1 MDKEK
6 NNEKNKDV
14 ILWASDDR
22 EQFYDMVA
30 DNLLDCNVDRMI
42 EVIDNG
48 KDIMMIHE
56 TFVGA
61 NNKCYNGLD
70 TVFKINGLVEIFN
83 KYFVRKKLDLAAKK
97 DMYGGYNS
105 IRIYRFMRLKGE
117 EEVIVLKTERETTR
131 DDVEII
137 DNGSSK
143 DKERITKKI
152 EEKRKLINEG

>member
-1 MDKEK
+1 MGKEK
-6 NNEKNKDV
+6 NNEKNKGV

-22 EQFYDMVA
+22 EQFYDVVA

-42 EVIDNG
+42 EVVDND
-48 KDIMMIHE
+48 KDIIMIHE

-70 TVFKINGLVEIFN
+70 TVFQINGLVEIFN
-83 KYFVRKKLDLAAKK
+83 KYFVRKKIDLAAKK
-97 DMYGGYNS
+97 DLYEGYNS
-105 IRIYRFMRLKGE
+105 IRIYRFMRIKGGE
-117 EEVIVLKTERETTR
+117 DGVVLKTERETIR

-137 DNGSSK
+137 DSDSSK

-152 EEKRKLINEG
+152 EQDRKLINEG